1 MEQKIFGDLFCS
13 QCSLQFD
20 GRSVFALHQ
29 FLVHGIENRNN
40 LEIETEMNT
49 EPPESSNDTK
59 TSTCLLLPPVD
70 EDFKCMNCNTAFS
83 QKRGL
88 NRHIESVHKQKKL
101 FKCDICDKGFSHK
114 GIPILTQLIKER
126 SSSNVTF
133 VIKVFLTKEI

>member
-1 MEQKIFGDLFCS
+1 M
-13 QCSLQFD
+13 FD
-20 GRSVFALHQ
+20 LHQ
-29 FLVHGIENRNN
+29 SLVHGINNRNTSGD
-40 LEIETEMNT
+40 LEIKTEIKE
-49 EPPESSNDTK
+49 EPSESSNDTK
-59 TSTCLLLPPVD
+59 TRTYSFPPPVD
-70 EDFKCMNCNTAFS
+70 EEFKCMNCNTAFS